1 LDCCRNVENGN
12 ATDLELLFYCMYCVA
27 VTTDVPKMNPVPPR
41 SDYHS
46 RPLPTTPDRNYAVGS
61 SRTPSRREPPPIP
74 PYSHGANTGGASQE
88 WQPPRGIDDPV
99 RRELEEARART
110 AQMEKTM
117 RWWSDCTANWR
128 EKWSKAREERN
139 QAREECRRLRSELD
153 VRNAECGT
161 LAEHR
166 DRLIAQ
172 AHTLQQEL
180 KITCSSP
187 LPTSS
192 QTKSAL
198 SNDSVGVVTDLPSI
212 NPTDVKD
219 FSVNDEDCSELPH
232 VDVTNSAVC
241 VDSDSTQISELQKL
255 LDEANGTIESKSR

>member
-1 LDCCRNVENGN
+1 MCYV
-12 ATDLELLFYCMYCVA
+12 V
-27 VTTDVPKMNPVPPR
+27 VVTDVPQMNPVPPR

-74 PYSHGANTGGASQE
+74 PYSHGANTSGASQE
-88 WQPPRGIDDPV
+88 WQPRSIDDPV

-153 VRNAECGT
+153 VSNAECST
-161 LAEHR
+161 LADHR

-172 AHTLQQEL
+172 AHALQQEL
-180 KITCSSP
+180 KTIHNSS
-187 LPTSS
+187 LPASAL
-192 QTKSAL
+192 TKSAV
-198 SNDSVGVVTDLPSI
+198 SNDSAGVVTDFPGS
-212 NPTDVKD
+212 NATDVKEMNTTD
-219 FSVNDEDCSELPH
+219 VNCSELPH
-232 VDVTNSAVC
+232 VNVTTSAVC
-241 VDSDSTQISELQKL
+241 VDSDLAQVSELQKL
-255 LDEANGTIESKSR
+255 LDEANATVESKSR

>member
-1 LDCCRNVENGN
+1 
-12 ATDLELLFYCMYCVA
+12 
-27 VTTDVPKMNPVPPR
+27 MNPIPPR

-74 PYSHGANTGGASQE
+74 PYSHGATSTGTPQD
-88 WQPPRGIDDPV
+88 WQPRIVDDPV

-153 VRNAECGT
+153 VSITDCAT
-161 LAEHR
+161 LAQHR
-166 DRLIAQ
+166 DHLVSQ
-172 AHTLQQEL
+172 AHSLQQEL
-180 KITCSSP
+180 TQVRDNQFLQSAH
-187 LPTSS
+187 
-192 QTKSAL
+192 TKTAASTM
-198 SNDSVGVVTDLPSI
+198 DSLGTV
-212 NPTDVKD
+212 
-219 FSVNDEDCSELPH
+219 
-232 VDVTNSAVC
+232 
-241 VDSDSTQISELQKL
+241 SDSTGNSSMCLQDVNVTETNCTELSVINSKNCCTNCNSGMSQTSVLQKL
-255 LDEANGTIESKSR
+255 LEEANSALESKNK